1 LKQTGASEFIEKIPG
16 SYNYNPG
23 ERGGML
29 STGQRQLISFARVL
43 AHNPRIMILDEAT
56 SSVDSDLEKLIVKA
70 TELVTGSRTSIII
83 AHRLATI
90 KKANT
95 IFVMERGKIIEQ
107 GNHEQLL
114 ELNGVY
120 SNLYHIQFKLSEEG
134 VGT

>member
-1 LKQTGASEFIEKIPG
+1 
-16 SYNYNPG
+16 
-23 ERGGML
+23 
-29 STGQRQLISFARVL
+29 
-43 AHNPRIMILDEAT
+43 
-56 SSVDSDLEKLIVKA
+56 VDSDLEKLIVKA

-114 ELNGVY
+114 EQNGVY
-120 SNLYHIQFKLSEEG
+120 SNLYHIQFKLAAVE
-134 VGT
+134 VGK